1 MAVKTSKKRISVKE
15 KGFVKDWIKTGNGT
29 KAIMNNYNVKSEK
42 VAGVMAVENLA
53 KPRIQAVIARYAD
66 RFSDD
71 MLAEKHNELLNQKQV
86 AYFVFPKRMKDE
98 EIEEKVNSAG
108 FNLIVIRFGEKG
120 KYAFYST
127 NDSNAQKSALDMAYK
142 IKGTYAPEKRSIE
155 IDEELLESIKG
166 RVGNILE

>member
-1 MAVKTSKKRISVKE
+1 MKEKILTKKDKIFVKE
-15 KGFVKDWIKTGNGT
+15 VIKNGNKT
-29 KAIMNNYNVKSEK
+29 LAAKKAYGIEDDNY
-42 VAGVMAVENLA
+42 AGVKANRLIRND
-53 KPRIQAVIARYAD
+53 KIQTVIARYAD

-71 MLAEKHNELLNQKQV
+71 MLAAKHNELLNQKQV

-142 IKGTYAPEKRSIE
+142 IKGSYAPEKKSIE
-155 IDEELLESIKG
+155 IDEELLKAVSSRI
-166 RVGNILE
+166 GNILE